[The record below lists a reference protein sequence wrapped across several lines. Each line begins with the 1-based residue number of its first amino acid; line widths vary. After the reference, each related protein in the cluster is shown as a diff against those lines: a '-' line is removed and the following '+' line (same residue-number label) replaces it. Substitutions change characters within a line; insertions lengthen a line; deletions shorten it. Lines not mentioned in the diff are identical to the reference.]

1 MRWEAEV
8 EVPGVWEG
16 IQGRQ
21 DGMAG
26 EDALSWGM
34 SPSNLPSPP
43 PEPRA
48 KARSPWGEVVLSA
61 AVFLGTPFPP
71 EGPLSFPTY
80 CSLRD
85 LLYPLE

>member
-26 EDALSWGM
+26 EDALSGDE
-34 SPSNLPSPP
+34 S
-43 PEPRA
+43 
-48 KARSPWGEVVLSA
+48 
-61 AVFLGTPFPP
+61 
-71 EGPLSFPTY
+71 
-80 CSLRD
+80 
-85 LLYPLE
+85 